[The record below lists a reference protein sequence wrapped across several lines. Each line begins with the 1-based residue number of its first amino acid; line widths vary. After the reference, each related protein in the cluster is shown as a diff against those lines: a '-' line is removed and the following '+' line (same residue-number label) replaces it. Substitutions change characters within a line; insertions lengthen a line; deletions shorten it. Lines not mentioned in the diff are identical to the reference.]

1 MIIKLSFAYG
11 PGLDD
16 SILSESKNKWKAEK
30 LYIYKLIKVSM

>member
-16 SILSESKNKWKAEK
+16 SILPGNKNKWKAEK
-30 LYIYKLIKVSM
+30 ATYLQTY